1 MGDNTLADAIQDR
14 PMHNTGNSL
23 QNSRQD
29 YNLVRPF
36 FRTVDEVCQNV
47 ETQWNTEPSYWFV
60 GPEVLMRKNKLFKV
74 VENALNKVRK
84 ADEKEGIVGFVLFD
98 TVKRAFVS
106 FRRSST
112 IYTGNV
118 EEASVLASRGEAL
131 DIMVSLDD
139 FYDVKIV
146 PLIHNELFGLSPLPG
161 ALDDYNKS
169 DS

>member
-1 MGDNTLADAIQDR
+1 
-14 PMHNTGNSL
+14 
-23 QNSRQD
+23 
-29 YNLVRPF
+29 
-36 FRTVDEVCQNV
+36 
-47 ETQWNTEPSYWFV
+47 
-60 GPEVLMRKNKLFKV
+60 MRKNKLFKV